1 MVGRPNHGRR
11 RTPRVK
17 ADVAAAYE
25 GVAGAWAAGPAPLYD
40 RLAEDVVSVYTDP
53 ITDHHVLDIGAGTG
67 AVSRAV
73 IRRGGRATAVDAAED
88 MVAHMRA
95 HGLDAVTGDLLS
107 LPFDDAAFDGA
118 IAAFSVSHTD
128 DPVRA
133 LREARR
139 VVRRDGVVV
148 VGVHAAKSAGAH
160 KDIVDRVAARFGF
173 VQPSWHDRLK
183 QELEPLTNTR
193 SALAEC
199 ASRAGLADVVI
210 SEREVDTGISTP
222 ADIVASRLG
231 MAHMAPFVD
240 GLDASRRRELI
251 AAATAAVA
259 RDPQPLRPV
268 VLIMSS
274 RVRD

>member
-1 MVGRPNHGRR
+1 
-11 RTPRVK
+11 VK
-17 ADVAAAYE
+17 GDLAAAYE
-25 GVAGAWAAGPAPLYD
+25 GTARAWAAGPSRLYD
-40 RLAEDVVSVYTDP
+40 RLAEEVVSAYTDP
-53 ITDHHVLDIGAGTG
+53 IIDQHVLDIGAGTG

-107 LPFDDAAFDGA
+107 LPFDSAAFDGA

-139 VVRRDGVVV
+139 VVRRDGMVV
-148 VGVHAAKSAGAH
+148 VGIHAASSASSH
-160 KDIVDRVAARFGF
+160 KDIVDGVAGRFGF
-173 VQPSWHDRLK
+173 VHPSWHDRLK
-183 QELEPLTNTR
+183 QELEPLTNTPA
-193 SALAEC
+193 ALEAC

-231 MAHMAPFVD
+231 MAHMAPFMES
-240 GLDASRRRELI
+240 LEASRRHELI
-251 AAATAAVA
+251 AAATAAVS

-274 RVRD
+274 RVRA

>member
-1 MVGRPNHGRR
+1 VN
-11 RTPRVK
+11 
-17 ADVAAAYE
+17 ADLAAAYE
-25 GVAGAWAAGPAPLYD
+25 GVAKAWAAGPSRLYD
-40 RLAEDVVSVYTDP
+40 RLAEEVVSAYTEP
-53 ITDHHVLDIGAGTG
+53 IIDQHVLDIGAGTG

-73 IRRGGRATAVDAAED
+73 IRRGGRPTAVDAAED

-95 HGLDAVTGDLLS
+95 HGLDAVSGDLLS

-139 VVRRDGVVV
+139 VVRRDGVIV

-160 KDIVDRVAARFGF
+160 KDIVDRVAMGFGF
-173 VQPSWHDRLK
+173 VHPSWHDRLK
-183 QELEPLTNTR
+183 QELEPLTNTPTT
-193 SALAEC
+193 LAAC
-199 ASRAGLADVVI
+199 ASRAGLADVVV

-231 MAHMAPFVD
+231 MAHMAPFID
-240 GLDASRRRELI
+240 GLGASRRRELI
-251 AAATAAVA
+251 EAATAAVG
-259 RDPQPLRPV
+259 RDPQPLRPI

-274 RVRD
+274 RVRG

>member
-1 MVGRPNHGRR
+1 
-11 RTPRVK
+11 VK
-17 ADVAAAYE
+17 ADLAAAYE
-25 GVAGAWAAGPAPLYD
+25 GVAGAWAAGPSRLYD
-40 RLAEDVVSVYTDP
+40 RLAEEVVSAYTDP
-53 ITDHHVLDIGAGTG
+53 IVDQHILDIGAGTG

-95 HGLDAVTGDLLS
+95 HGLDAVIGDLLS
-107 LPFDDAAFDGA
+107 LPFDDAALDGA

-148 VGVHAAKSAGAH
+148 VGVHAARSATVHKVLVEGA
-160 KDIVDRVAARFGF
+160 AERFGF
-173 VQPSWHDRLK
+173 VQPAWHDRLK
-183 QELEPLTNTR
+183 QELEPLTNTPE
-193 SALAEC
+193 ALAAC

-210 SEREVDTGISTP
+210 SERAVDTGISAP
-222 ADIVASRLG
+222 EDIVASRLG
-231 MAHMAPFVD
+231 MAHMAPFMD
-240 GLDASRRRELI
+240 SLEASRRRELI

-259 RDPQPLRPV
+259 HDHQPLRPV

-274 RVRD
+274 RVRG